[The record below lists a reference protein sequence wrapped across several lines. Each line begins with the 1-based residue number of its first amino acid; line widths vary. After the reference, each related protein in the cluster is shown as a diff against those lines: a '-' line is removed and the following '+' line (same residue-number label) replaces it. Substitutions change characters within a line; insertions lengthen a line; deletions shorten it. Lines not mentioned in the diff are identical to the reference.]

1 MNALARYQKNHQN
14 QYSTPTIFDL
24 FSRPLADFSTMFS
37 PLSSA
42 TDNIKVD
49 VKDCGDKYRIIAE
62 MPGVKKEDIKVD
74 FQDGTLSISAERNTQ
89 KEEKDEQGYLIR
101 ERTSG
106 SYRRN
111 FYFEDVDPSEINAA
125 FANGE
130 LDISLNKIKKAQNS
144 TQITIH

>member
-24 FSRPLADFSTMFS
+24 FSRPIADFGTLFD
-37 PLSSA
+37 PLTA
-42 TDNIKVD
+42 TTDNIKVD

-74 FQDGTLSISAERNTQ
+74 FQDGTLSISAEHNTQ

-106 SYRRN
+106 CYKRS
-111 FYFEDVDPSEINAA
+111 FYFEDIDPNEINAA

-130 LDISLNKIKKAQNS
+130 LDISLNKAKKAEKS